1 MEKPG
6 EAWQRAA
13 AKKAGGSPGLERDGF
28 RSRLSPDSS
37 PVSSLAAG
45 GAGRAR
51 RRPEGPP
58 ALSPEAKPLWEPSG
72 SHSPPRRPQRPP
84 RARPLRFTLTEVPPR
99 PAAIGPGFGG
109 GGGGGSRRG
118 LAARGREPWAAT
130 ASPRLGGPC
139 SRAAKTRG
147 SSAEGGVAGGRGR
160 CGAPNPGS
168 RRDFRHGTR
177 KGPRR
182 RWWEL

>member
-1 MEKPG
+1 MS
-6 EAWQRAA
+6 EARRGVATSRGQ
-13 AKKAGGSPGLERDGF
+13 KAGGSPGLERDGF

-58 ALSPEAKPLWEPSG
+58 ALTARKRSLWESSG
-72 SHSPPRRPQRPP
+72 SHSPPRSPQIPP
-84 RARPLRFTLTEVPPR
+84 RTRPLDSTLTEVPPR
-99 PAAIGPGFGG
+99 PAAIGPGFA
-109 GGGGGSRRG
+109 GGGGSPRG

-130 ASPRLGGPC
+130 ESHRLGGPC

-147 SSAEGGVAGGRGR
+147 SSAEGGVAGGRGAAR
-160 CGAPNPGS
+160 GAE
-168 RRDFRHGTR
+168 RR
-177 KGPRR
+177 
-182 RWWEL
+182 